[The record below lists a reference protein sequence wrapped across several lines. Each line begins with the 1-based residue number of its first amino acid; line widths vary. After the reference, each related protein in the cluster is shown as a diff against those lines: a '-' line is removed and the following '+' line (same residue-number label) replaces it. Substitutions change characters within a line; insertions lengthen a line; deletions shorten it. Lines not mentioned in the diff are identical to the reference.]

1 MCVCSSMKTCLIR
14 HLKGKITISCFMTDL
29 HKANTKLTSLTRF
42 DTLPIASSFCV
53 ASPTFLILEGNGF
66 FSKDA
71 FLLCAMNQNTGSL
84 VLLWPQFLCQ
94 CFWILRNETVHTVR
108 NCLIVVSQYFVDY
121 HLYYKSNF

>member
-1 MCVCSSMKTCLIR
+1 
-14 HLKGKITISCFMTDL
+14 MTDL

-84 VLLWPQFLCQ
+84 APSGSLTSIFMSMLGWQSYRYTFTKHGGAQMGVIYP
-94 CFWILRNETVHTVR
+94 IPTT
-108 NCLIVVSQYFVDY
+108 
-121 HLYYKSNF
+121 

>member
-1 MCVCSSMKTCLIR
+1 
-14 HLKGKITISCFMTDL
+14 MTDL

-84 VLLWPQFLCQ
+84 APSGSLTSIFMSMLGWQSYIHLP
-94 CFWILRNETVHTVR
+94 NMGVH
-108 NCLIVVSQYFVDY
+108 
-121 HLYYKSNF
+121 KWE